1 MKVLLYNPR
10 EMALIASNKKKFKRG
25 KEMSDAEI
33 VANKSVVIED
43 GIIKEIIDSK
53 EVDFNNYD
61 KVINCE
67 NKLLAPAFVE
77 SHTHL
82 AFLGSRAN
90 EFKMKIEGATYEQ
103 IAEAGG
109 GIISTVKKVRQ
120 SSIRELIESMERK
133 ILRMIANGVGTIEIK
148 SGYGLDYENEEKLLR
163 AIDYFKKNSP
173 IDIKS
178 TLLAAHTFPPEYK
191 NDKEKYVKL
200 IKEKMLP
207 DFVAKNLIDF
217 CDGFC
222 EKTAFS
228 PEQIDSIFESAQQL
242 GINLKL
248 HTEQFNQ
255 IGGLKIAINRKAT
268 SVDHLEVIKE
278 SDIEFAASSDTVL
291 NILPGVSFYLNY
303 DYAPARK
310 LIEAG
315 GIVSLATDYNPGS
328 SPIIDINF
336 IGSLACLKLKM
347 KVEEVLVALT
357 LNAAAALDMS
367 DKIGSIEVGKQAD
380 FAVFEAE
387 SFADLF
393 YNVGINQNIMTI
405 KKGKIIYQKYKDII

>member
-53 EVDFNNYD
+53 EVDFNSYD